1 MSFEQGTLT
10 FRMMALPRPFGMD
23 AVASFAKDAAGSLN
37 AADET
42 PRRGWVTGRHLL
54 DTAITDASALYGGR
68 FRLQL
73 REIVR
78 KVPTALLKAQCKLE
92 EIAYCA
98 ANERTFLKASER
110 AEIRQEVLERLL
122 PKMPP
127 SIKVYPF
134 VYEPGAH
141 HLYLG
146 ATAET
151 AFDVFNAALSSTLG
165 FGGYAA
171 DAAYLAS
178 DIAHLDESDF
188 EAENFAPEEERRN
201 AGTGDEEG
209 EHAHFG
215 REFLT
220 WLWSEAEAHDGEVDA
235 GEAGNIGIL
244 VEGPLAFERA
254 GNGAHS
260 VVLSRGA
267 PEVSAEAKT
276 CLAAGKLL
284 KSARLTFSADRDT
297 AWRFQFDADGFVVR
311 AMQMPKGEMRLDAA
325 SRFLDRM
332 TILDRWRDILMALY
346 GRFLALR
353 KDTARWRKTAQKIR
367 VWVAD
372 MPANC

>member
-23 AVASFAKDAAGSLN
+23 AVASFAKDAAGSLD

-73 REIVR
+73 RETVR

-127 SIKVYPF
+127 SIKAYPF
-134 VYEPGAH
+134 VYEPGAN

-178 DIAHLDESDF
+178 DIAHVAETDF
-188 EAENFAPEEERRN
+188 ASENFAPEDRGGNR
-201 AGTGDEEG
+201 GDEDEG
-209 EHAHFG
+209 AHFG

-220 WLWSEAEAHDGEVDA
+220 WL
-235 GEAGNIGIL
+235 
-244 VEGPLAFERA
+244 
-254 GNGAHS
+254 
-260 VVLSRGA
+260 
-267 PEVSAEAKT
+267 
-276 CLAAGKLL
+276 
-284 KSARLTFSADRDT
+284 
-297 AWRFQFDADGFVVR
+297 
-311 AMQMPKGEMRLDAA
+311 
-325 SRFLDRM
+325 
-332 TILDRWRDILMALY
+332 
-346 GRFLALR
+346 
-353 KDTARWRKTAQKIR
+353 
-367 VWVAD
+367 
-372 MPANC
+372 

>member
-10 FRMMALPRPFGMD
+10 FRMMAMPRPFGMD
-23 AVASFAKDAAGSLN
+23 AVAAFAKDAAGSLD

-54 DTAITDASALYGGR
+54 DTAINEGSALYGGR

-92 EIAYCA
+92 EIAVCA

-127 SIKVYPF
+127 SIKAYPF

-146 ATAET
+146 ATAEN
-151 AFDVFNAALSSTLG
+151 AFDVFNGALSSTLG
-165 FGGYAA
+165 FGGYVA
-171 DAAYLAS
+171 DAAWYANDLARIS
-178 DIAHLDESDF
+178 ESDF
-188 EAENFAPEEERRN
+188 AAENFAPEERRS
-201 AGTGDEEG
+201 AGGDEEDAQ
-209 EHAHFG
+209 AHFG

-220 WLWSEAEAHDGEVDA
+220 WLWSEAESHDGDVDA
-235 GEAGNIGIL
+235 GEAGKIGVL

-332 TILDRWRDILMALY
+332 TVLDRWRDILLALY

-353 KDTARWRKTAQKIR
+353 KDPAQWRKTAKKMR
-367 VWVAD
+367 EWVAS
-372 MPANC
+372 MPEQA

>member
-1 MSFEQGTLT
+1 MSFEQGSLT
-10 FRMMALPRPFGMD
+10 FRMMAMPRPFGMD
-23 AVASFAKDAAGSLN
+23 AVAAFAKDAAGSLD

-54 DTAITDASALYGGR
+54 DTAITDASAFHGGR

-78 KVPTALLKAQCKLE
+78 KVPTALLKAQCKIE
-92 EIAYCA
+92 EIAVCA

-127 SIKVYPF
+127 SIKAYPF

-151 AFDVFNAALSSTLG
+151 AFDVFNGALSSTLG
-165 FGGYAA
+165 FGGYPA
-171 DAAYLAS
+171 DAAWYANELAR
-178 DIAHLDESDF
+178 IAESDF
-188 EAENFAPEEERRN
+188 PSESFAPDGERRG
-201 AGTGDEEG
+201 ADGEEDG
-209 EHAHFG
+209 AHFG

-220 WLWSEAEAHDGEVDA
+220 WLWSEAEARDGEVDA
-235 GEAGNIGIL
+235 GEAGKVGVL

-260 VVLSRGA
+260 VLLSRGA

-297 AWRFQFDADGFVVR
+297 AWRFQFDADGFTVR

-332 TILDRWRDILMALY
+332 TVLDRWRDILLGLF

-353 KDTARWRKTAQKIR
+353 KDPAKWRKTAKAVR
-367 VWVAD
+367 EWVAA
-372 MPANC
+372 MPERA